1 MYVCIEVCMGVGVCV
16 CIFIYIKP
24 SSIFIIR
31 SLLWQQEKPNLEAA
45 DDWKTPMHIL
55 QQEEIIF
62 FQMNEHEIYS
72 KL

>member
-1 MYVCIEVCMGVGVCV
+1 MHDIYNTIPCMYVCIEVCMGVGVCV

-45 DDWKTPMHIL
+45 DD
-55 QQEEIIF
+55 
-62 FQMNEHEIYS
+62 
-72 KL
+72 